1 MVHTPI
7 ENGSKCSLHRKTT
20 PATSHGIDGLVLSP
34 MATETWLHLLENT
47 NYQSCDDNDVWG
59 VDERERNK
67 ALAKGRARQITWCEW
82 LLYPYSRSQYVRKK
96 ACKNK
101 SKQRGTK
108 GRTKNT
114 HTQLLEEIPQLSS
127 HDGQQKNTRES
138 SGKGDSSAISYRFVI
153 LHCKSICMISC

>member
-7 ENGSKCSLHRKTT
+7 ENGSKCLLHRKTT
-20 PATSHGIDGLVLSP
+20 PATSRGIDGWALSP

-67 ALAKGRARQITWCEW
+67 ALAKGRARQITWCE
-82 LLYPYSRSQYVRKK
+82 LLFVSIQPFAIRSQKK
-96 ACKNK
+96 HAKIKVNNAEQK
-101 SKQRGTK
+101 VHQK
-108 GRTKNT
+108 T
-114 HTQLLEEIPQLSS
+114 HTHNCWRGSPNSPLAMNI
-127 HDGQQKNTRES
+127 KKTRES